1 MSRTVPCPH
10 ATSSHDEH
18 KEDSPEYRTCRE
30 NERRRV
36 LQLRDAALERML
48 AGEPAKVSPNF
59 ATGSAFTPM
68 QTLDAL
74 MNRTAPKDK
83 SDGPSFGG

>member
-18 KEDSPEYRTCRE
+18 KEDSPEYRTCSE

-36 LQLRDAALERML
+36 VQRRGALERVL
-48 AGEPAKVSPNF
+48 AVEPAEVSPTF
-59 ATGSAFTPM
+59 ATGSALTPM
-68 QTLDAL
+68 QTLAAL
-74 MNRTAPKDK
+74 VNRTAPKDK